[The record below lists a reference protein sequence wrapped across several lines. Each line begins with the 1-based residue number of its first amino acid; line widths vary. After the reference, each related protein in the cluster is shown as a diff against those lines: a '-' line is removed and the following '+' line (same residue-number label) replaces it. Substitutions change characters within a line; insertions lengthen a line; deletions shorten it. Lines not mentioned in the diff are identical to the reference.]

1 MNAKINIVLRGMA
14 FLAIVLSF
22 AGRLVAD
29 EIEEEAEKTVSFLK
43 GVLVRDEKA
52 AGRPITR
59 IDLSGTAVNGAAL
72 RKLGG
77 LRSLHDLNIS
87 DTRLADGGVK
97 GLAEFKGLQSLNLGN
112 TQVTDTGLMELNG
125 LDNLRNLLLT
135 NTQVTDKGS
144 WNSRGSTV
152 CRTWVSATRL

>member
-1 MNAKINIVLRGMA
+1 MNAKINIILRSMA

-112 TQVTDTGLMELNG
+112 THVTDTGLMELNG
-125 LDNLRNLLLT
+125 LNNLRNLLLT
-135 NTQVTDKGS
+135 NT
-144 WNSRGSTV
+144 
-152 CRTWVSATRL
+152 